1 VGRIRLT
8 IQRKGMEADE
18 RNERRGCSRRSSSNP
33 DDKKMIM
40 INNGDNNDDD
50 DQFEMCAVLHSWQ
63 RNFYARKILKALP
76 WDLFYLVKRIFLLKI
91 KGRDPLSHLRSLSF
105 RNTCNPP
112 PSQMGRRR
120 NCAVTETLREESE
133 KLLITFISADLKL
146 LLCVTLKKF
155 I

>member
-1 VGRIRLT
+1 MGRIRLT

-18 RNERRGCSRRSSSNP
+18 ENESRACSRRSSSNP
-33 DDKKMIM
+33 ADKKMIM
-40 INNGDNNDDD
+40 INNSDNNDDD

-63 RNFYARKILKALP
+63 RNLYARKILKALP